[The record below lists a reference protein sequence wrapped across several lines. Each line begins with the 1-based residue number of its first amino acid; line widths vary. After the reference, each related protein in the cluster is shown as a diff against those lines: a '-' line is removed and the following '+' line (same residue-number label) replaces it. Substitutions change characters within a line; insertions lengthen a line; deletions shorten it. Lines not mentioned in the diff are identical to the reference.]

1 MIKVFNEV
9 TSPTILGKCSLT
21 AGQQTKN
28 KIYLQLIYHLDSL
41 DHKIFFGKIKFIIPG
56 LLSLCVSNETEAL
69 FEKCFEK
76 ECNLAV
82 SAAGV
87 RDRKLYETWAEKPGK
102 SFNLIYVLYFFR
114 QSIWFSP
121 SWIVRWVSQKS
132 ERGNITFSLLICD
145 LCETIVCVLRHAK
158 NSVLCRYD
166 KAFMQVAWN
175 TKNNM

>member
-87 RDRKLYETWAEKPGK
+87 RDRKLYET
-102 SFNLIYVLYFFR
+102 
-114 QSIWFSP
+114 
-121 SWIVRWVSQKS
+121 
-132 ERGNITFSLLICD
+132 
-145 LCETIVCVLRHAK
+145 
-158 NSVLCRYD
+158 
-166 KAFMQVAWN
+166 
-175 TKNNM
+175 